1 MLLVWFPYLK
11 SCRQWFQISRDSL
24 HVRESNTVLD
34 YSTPWIPDSR
44 YWISDLLSVDLGF
57 RNPIVGSI
65 PATRKIT
72 RIPNSTSKNFRISLQ
87 WAIGIIDGQTDRE
100 NKKILCSLSEW
111 LSYSVQNCL
120 LIALFFQPNLPRK
133 SSVKPRK
140 GLFISNPSDWS
151 A

>member
-1 MLLVWFPYLK
+1 MISILK
-11 SCRQWFQISRDSL
+11 VLQTVVSDFYGFAPCKGIQHSLGLFHALDSGFQ
-24 HVRESNTVLD
+24 VLD
-34 YSTPWIPDSR
+34 FRSFVCGP
-44 YWISDLLSVDLGF
+44 F

-100 NKKILCSLSEW
+100 NKKIFCSFSEW
-111 LSYSVQNCL
+111 LSYSIQNCL

-140 GLFISNPSDWS
+140 DLFISNPSDWS